1 MTTAMNTI
9 GILLILNFS
18 GGSRYKVYVKEILYF
33 GNPINSKFT
42 RMSTWYPSTHAK
54 TKLWKTDFFFFFIEN
69 QTHLLFYMSYM
80 SFPFHDFT
88 HCIVVVVVVFF
99 NLHSNRC
106 NPKIW
111 ISHNQIL
118 QISTKFSFEPKNSS
132 FVNCCLW
139 ISFSTMRLILKYQ
152 NYMVKY
158 FYFISETSPLVT
170 YIIIQHIIT
179 SNALLKNP
187 NLLKNF
193 KYYIW
198 KFEYTCICISDI
210 HKKSYNYTNIISFPN
225 VKSLIADFWTVDKI
239 FT

>member
-1 MTTAMNTI
+1 MKNRFLFFYWKSDTFI
-9 GILLILNFS
+9 VLYELHVISFPWFYILHS
-18 GGSRYKVYVKEILYF
+18 CCC
-33 GNPINSKFT
+33 
-42 RMSTWYPSTHAK
+42 
-54 TKLWKTDFFFFFIEN
+54 FFF
-69 QTHLLFYMSYM
+69 L
-80 SFPFHDFT
+80 
-88 HCIVVVVVVFF
+88 

-118 QISTKFSFEPKNSS
+118 QISNKFSFEPKNSS

-170 YIIIQHIIT
+170 YITIQHIIT

-193 KYYIW
+193 KNYIW